1 MFWLIGR
8 EYEYADALVF
18 RQAWQA
24 GDLDRAD
31 AAGLSAGLL
40 LIAAHWDA
48 DAAQI
53 RAHAF
58 PPFEPHAVRPF
69 WTEVAQA
76 VPNEALRNPSIRI
89 AEISAWALLVSNFWD
104 ADAARIDALGLEQ
117 NGATLCGPFWE
128 AVRRRIWRLQWQ
140 GLPTVI
146 AKALTAR
153 EDSYR
158 STATARLRENVEI
171 EARRRGYWGGYAA
184 PEAVAL
190 YLYRMHDGCLDRV
203 MRALSLARARYPG
216 ERARLYL
223 REIARAAMRLNGE
236 REGLVRHA
244 DRPLLMSDA

>member
-1 MFWLIGR
+1 MFWLHGR
-8 EYEYADALVF
+8 DFEFEDALIF
-18 RQAWQA
+18 RRAFQA
-24 GDLDRAD
+24 GDLAPDE
-31 AAGLSAGLL
+31 AAGLTAGLL
-40 LIAAHWDA
+40 LIATHWDA
-48 DAAQI
+48 TAAQI
-53 RAHAF
+53 RAHAIA
-58 PPFEPHAVRPF
+58 PFEPHAIRTF
-69 WTEVAQA
+69 WVEVAQS
-76 VPNEALRNPSIRI
+76 VPQEAQRNPSIRI
-89 AEISAWALLVSNFWD
+89 AEISAWALLVNNFWD

-158 STATARLRENVEI
+158 TAATARLRENVEI

-184 PEAVAL
+184 PDAVAL
-190 YLYRMHDGCLDRV
+190 YLYRKHDDGLDRV

-223 REIARAAMRLNGE
+223 REIARAAMRLDGE
-236 REGLVRHA
+236 REGLVRDA